1 MASNY
6 YPRYNY
12 LTLTTDAKWCAY
24 LDLESVSLTYL
35 KKYLYWQKPEN
46 NWTVIQFSPYNRL
59 SGQQILSGTQIIS
72 TSHGMTVRNF
82 FDVFLP
88 FYLLLKLPIKKLL
101 VFFFRSTRIIRS
113 ISDSLFELIWYGPD
127 SDNPFLAKKKY

>member
-1 MASNY
+1 MLNDIQITSDY
-6 YPRYNY
+6 MSR
-12 LTLTTDAKWCAY
+12 W
-24 LDLESVSLTYL
+24 VVL
-35 KKYLYWQKPEN
+35 KRRVGAVTSQRVLKVLFYVN
-46 NWTVIQFSPYNRL
+46 ISPYNRL

-101 VFFFRSTRIIRS
+101 VFFFRSTRITRS
-113 ISDSLFELIWYGPD
+113 ISDSLFELI
-127 SDNPFLAKKKY
+127 